1 MDFLEVPMSK
11 KERQAHYR
19 DILPV
24 FRDYDS
30 VFAASDYYAVEIMY
44 FLMHAGVRVPE
55 DIWVVGFD
63 DMELCRNVM
72 PQLSSVRQDVF
83 LRAEKAVEYLDRM
96 KTDKSYSVTDRIPVQ
111 FVPRMSCG
119 RRSY

>member
-1 MDFLEVPMSK
+1 MSK
-11 KERQAHYR
+11 KERQAHYW
-19 DILPV
+19 DLLPV
-24 FRDYDS
+24 FQNYDS

-44 FLMHAGVRVPE
+44 FLIHAGVRVPE
-55 DIWVVGFD
+55 EIWVVGFD

-83 LRAEKAVEYLDRM
+83 LRAGKAVEYLDRM
-96 KTDKSYSVTDRIPVQ
+96 KTDRSYSVTDIIPVQ

-119 RRSY
+119 RRAY

>member
-1 MDFLEVPMSK
+1 M
-11 KERQAHYR
+11 
-19 DILPV
+19 
-24 FRDYDS
+24 
-30 VFAASDYYAVEIMY
+30 FAASDYYAVEIMY
-44 FLMHAGVRVPE
+44 FLIHAGVRVPE
-55 DIWVVGFD
+55 EIWVVGFD

-83 LRAEKAVEYLDRM
+83 LRAGKAVEYLDRM
-96 KTDKSYSVTDRIPVQ
+96 KTDRSYSVTDIIPVQ